1 MPPVTPTIATAEP
14 HRLDPDIKGR
24 PQTRRITN
32 HIASLFPPLSQ
43 RSKSRSKSTTTS
55 HSRTLSGDAG
65 KARPNSG
72 DLSHPTITTT
82 ANPSS
87 PRSLKGGGTG
97 GHAHS
102 ASTSALPSL
111 QHSRSTRSSSPSSPS
126 PSPLGL
132 PMNRFP
138 SSGAGESLFSSAL
151 PPSNDLDRSGWNSVC
166 DQVLAVFTQADAYPN
181 MVEVRV
187 EGVTDLVRRSIF
199 LCKDISLLQQDA
211 AALIATGTQ
220 MLLPPPLHPSESW
233 DLVCLE
239 DLLYRWQHLHTRV
252 IPFLEAAFL
261 PLRLA
266 HQGTPWLEGLSRRTW
281 LPSELVLACWRE
293 VAIWPL
299 LQPIQQ
305 ASRQMDPNDPTG
317 QALLLLTA
325 QMLGRVCNA
334 QKTIS
339 IEQRRRLLE
348 VWQEVAHRAR

>member
-1 MPPVTPTIATAEP
+1 MPPVAPTTDT
-14 HRLDPDIKGR
+14 RLDPEVIKGKT
-24 PQTRRITN
+24 PTRRVTN

-43 RSKSRSKSTTTS
+43 RGKSRSKSTTHS
-55 HSRTLSGDAG
+55 SNHSR
-65 KARPNSG
+65 NFSG
-72 DLSHPTITTT
+72 DLGRGEGRRPGTPGS
-82 ANPSS
+82 PSS
-87 PRSLKGGGTG
+87 HISRSSSTSRALAGD
-97 GHAHS
+97 HYHS
-102 ASTSALPSL
+102 VSTSALP
-111 QHSRSTRSSSPSSPS
+111 QYSPKGSA
-126 PSPLGL
+126 SPLNGM
-132 PMNRFP
+132 PMARYP
-138 SSGAGESLFSSAL
+138 SSGTGDSIF
-151 PPSNDLDRSGWNSVC
+151 PSTHDSNRSGWNSVC

-187 EGVTDLVRRSIF
+187 EGVTDLVRRAIF
-199 LCKDISLLQQDA
+199 LTKDISLLQQDA

-220 MLLPPPLHPSESW
+220 MLLPQPLHPSEFW

-281 LPSELVLACWRE
+281 LPSELALACWRE

-299 LQPIQQ
+299 LQPIQH
-305 ASRQMDPNDPTG
+305 ATRQMDPTDPTG

-334 QKTIS
+334 QKAVS
-339 IEQRRRLLE
+339 SDRRRRLLD